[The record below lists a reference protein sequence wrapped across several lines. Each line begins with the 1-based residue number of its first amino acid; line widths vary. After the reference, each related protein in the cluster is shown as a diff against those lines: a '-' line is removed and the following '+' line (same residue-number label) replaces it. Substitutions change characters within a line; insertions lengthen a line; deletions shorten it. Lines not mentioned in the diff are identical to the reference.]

1 MIKLVS
7 EICIF
12 FYCLSIYYIIFIAT
26 RYVAAT
32 SFSGKFIENVVFF
45 YLFGQNFEKAR
56 IWICNKKKTG
66 SDFALRNKVGSG
78 SASIECGS
86 TFLPSHTLLF
96 TGNRCVFLRQHH
108 FSEGHK
114 KRQDIF

>member
-45 YLFGQNFEKAR
+45 IFLVKILKKLGFG
-56 IWICNKKKTG
+56 
-66 SDFALRNKVGSG
+66 FAIRKRLD
-78 SASIECGS
+78 
-86 TFLPSHTLLF
+86 PDSH
-96 TGNRCVFLRQHH
+96 
-108 FSEGHK
+108 
-114 KRQDIF
+114 